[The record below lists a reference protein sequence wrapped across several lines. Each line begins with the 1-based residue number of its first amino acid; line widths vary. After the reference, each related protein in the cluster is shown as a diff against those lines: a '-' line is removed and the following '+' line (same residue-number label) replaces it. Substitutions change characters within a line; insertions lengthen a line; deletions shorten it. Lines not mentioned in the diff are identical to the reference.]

1 MQELEQL
8 RFCAFCPNP
17 CRRAWPADMAAQNE
31 AITSS
36 ALSTLAM
43 QAAEGRIAFDDDV
56 RALLMQQEMAHVC
69 RPACPYGLDVPAL
82 VNSVIRTLE
91 GKSTDAGR

>member
-17 CRRAWPADMAAQNE
+17 CRRAWPAAEAAQDE

-43 QAAEGRIAFDDDV
+43 QVAEGRVELDDDV
-56 RALLMQQEMAHVC
+56 RAALMRQDMARAC
-69 RPACPYGLDVPAL
+69 RPACPYGIDVPAL
-82 VNSVIRTLE
+82 VNGVIRSLE
-91 GKSTDAGR
+91 GKSSHAAR

>member
-17 CRRAWPADMAAQNE
+17 CRRAWPAAEATQNE

-43 QAAEGRIAFDDDV
+43 QVAEGRVAFDDDV
-56 RALLMQQEMAHVC
+56 RAVLMRQDMARAC
-69 RPACPYGLDVPAL
+69 RPACPYGIDVPAL
-82 VNSVIRTLE
+82 VDGVLRNLE
-91 GKSTDAGR
+91 GKASDAAR